1 MKYIMKTSCVIA
13 IMGTICFALLGS
25 CSPDPKVPEGEY
37 LIEGE
42 LENVPDSTVVGLFK
56 ITGHS
61 GKSIAYDTVIDGK
74 FSFRDTI
81 TSSKPR
87 KMAINASNFFNPGK
101 GFPSALLMVW
111 VASGN
116 YIKVKGND
124 KLIRTWEVKSRIP
137 EQEAEETFRQLRFPE
152 DKEWLQYSVQ
162 QEALRLAPRTEANK
176 QKYQLLEEK
185 QNKLS
190 RIIDLRTLEYMKDAP
205 MSEKWLYEYCS
216 FAQHY
221 LRYKPDSVLTPLV
234 RSLSGR
240 MAEVDPAAEFYQ
252 EIMGYLNLPEQVVNE
267 GDTMVDGDLYDLEGN
282 LHRLSEFKGKY
293 ILLDF
298 WDRGCGPC
306 FASIPE
312 ITEISRQYKDQMAVV
327 GICLGTEENMKV
339 AIKEYKIT
347 GIQWRQAASGMSG
360 LAAVYQV
367 NAIPRYV
374 LISPE
379 GKVLKM
385 WTGYS
390 EGSLKEKMK
399 ELIR

>member
-1 MKYIMKTSCVIA
+1 MKTRNVLVVIGGAICLALSSCN
-13 IMGTICFALLGS
+13 S
-25 CSPDPKVPEGEY
+25 DPKVPEGEY

-61 GKSIAYDTVIDGK
+61 GRSIAYDTVIDGK

-87 KMAINASNFFNPGK
+87 KMSIDVSAFFNPGK
-101 GFPSALLMVW
+101 GFPSAHLTIW
-111 VASGN
+111 VASGK
-116 YIKVKGND
+116 YVKIKGED
-124 KLIRTWEVKSRIP
+124 KLIRTWKVKSRIP

-176 QKYQLLEEK
+176 QKYQLLDEK
-185 QNKLS
+185 QSKLS
-190 RIIDLRTLEYMKDAP
+190 RIINLRTLEYMKDAP
-205 MSEKWLYEYCS
+205 MSEKWLFEYCS

-240 MAEVDPAAEFYQ
+240 MAEVDPSAEFYQ

-306 FASIPE
+306 YASIPE
-312 ITEISRQYKDQMAVV
+312 MTEVSQQYKDQMAVV

-339 AIKEYKIT
+339 AIKEYEIT

-379 GKVLKM
+379 GQVLKM

-390 EGSLKEKMK
+390 EGSLKERMK